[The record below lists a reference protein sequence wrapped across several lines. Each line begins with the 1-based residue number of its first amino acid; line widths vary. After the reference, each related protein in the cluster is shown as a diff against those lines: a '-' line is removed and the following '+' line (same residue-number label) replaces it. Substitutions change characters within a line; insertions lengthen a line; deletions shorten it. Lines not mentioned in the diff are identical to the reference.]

1 MRVGIA
7 HHLGWAVAVTVASDF
22 EVSDRRRIELIEEGL
37 PSAPIHHEGGTHEMH
52 RTGPTLDDDQLTA
65 LVATVR
71 TSAKRMADRALDAL
85 DAASPEPISALAL
98 RKWSLSFPTDI
109 ATQRRPPHESRADS
123 VMYCQVLAAA
133 AERRGWQVLAYDL
146 RTVEADAAAV
156 LGARAHDVL
165 FGPRTVLGPPW
176 SRDHRVALA
185 GTIVG
190 VPR

>member
-1 MRVGIA
+1 
-7 HHLGWAVAVTVASDF
+7 
-22 EVSDRRRIELIEEGL
+22 
-37 PSAPIHHEGGTHEMH
+37 
-52 RTGPTLDDDQLTA
+52 
-65 LVATVR
+65 
-71 TSAKRMADRALDAL
+71 
-85 DAASPEPISALAL
+85 
-98 RKWSLSFPTDI
+98 
-109 ATQRRPPHESRADS
+109 
-123 VMYCQVLAAA
+123 MYCQVLAAA